1 VSQAGVINVAG
12 GGGGGAPV
20 QTLTGNSGGPVPPTG
35 NNIKIIGGN
44 GINIVG
50 TPGTSTLTV
59 NVIND
64 GFPWLDEAV
73 SYPATVQTG
82 YFNTGVLTASL
93 PASAG
98 LANGATIIFYVDTA
112 SVVTVQAN
120 AGQQINIANNLSSVG
135 GTANSNAEGSVLT
148 LVFRIADSSWH
159 AISSLG
165 SWSTT

>member
-1 VSQAGVINVAG
+1 MSQIYKSIAG
-12 GGGGGAPV
+12 GGGGGSAILS
-20 QTLTGNSGGPVPPTG
+20 LTGNNAVPVFPTA
-35 NNIKIIGGN
+35 NNIDIIGGN

-64 GFPWLDEAV
+64 GFPWTDEAT
-73 SYPATVQTG
+73 SFPAFAQNG
-82 YFNTGVLTASL
+82 YFCTGTLTATL
-93 PASAG
+93 PPTAG
-98 LANGATIIFYVDTA
+98 LSNGATIIFYVDTA

-120 AGQQINIANNLSSVG
+120 TGQQINIANNLSTVG
-135 GTANSNAEGSVLT
+135 GTAHSNAEGSTLT
-148 LVFRIADSSWH
+148 LTFRIADQGWH